1 MSREI
6 VDLDRSIRMAAIMSL
21 DARES
26 GERQNARGERWWGV
40 GARRTLHQPYP
51 RALCILPS
59 FAGIKKPKWWPVEH
73 LRSHGY
79 IGDWE
84 QSLNG
89 PRNLME
95 KKASNA

>member
-51 RALCILPS
+51 RALCTLPS
-59 FAGIKKPKWWPVEH
+59 FAGIKTLNQETETEN
-73 LRSHGY
+73 
-79 IGDWE
+79 GDP
-84 QSLNG
+84 SNG
-89 PRNLME
+89 SDPME
-95 KKASNA
+95 K